1 MASTLRDNLNKILRE
16 KEQKIL
22 PENIRQGVTILGVEG
37 NIDVLDTSDAN
48 AVVSDLAEG
57 KTAYVKGTKI
67 TGTLPIT
74 NGTYYVDTDVRVS
87 KSAANETMSVN
98 GMIISDR
105 ILKHASRVSV
115 TADYDDVVSAIG
127 LRADEIKQGVK
138 YLNVE
143 GTFESLDT
151 SDANAVAGDLLKDR
165 TAYVNGEKIT
175 GTLDTI
181 TDEIRMDASSV
192 SMPIADGNIVTIAGT
207 VDKTGILTDSLP
219 VHINTTGDQIA
230 SAVGLTPDIIK
241 AGTNVMGIEG
251 IYGADDTTKN
261 AIVQVPEGATST
273 SILSSLVSLD
283 SLDTSSLTNASGLF
297 SGASQLRSIPEL
309 DLGNVLNTDN
319 MFRSCSNLISIPQ
332 LNLSKSGCLNSM
344 FQGCTNLTRVNIIP
358 PAAQNTSYENMFNG
372 CVNLL
377 EMPVINFATLF
388 VPGTYSSCR
397 NVTGM
402 FDNCRSLTYATLG
415 KAYISS
421 RYGCTFTN
429 MFRNCTNLQDFVGM
443 QKRSHYYDF
452 RQICTSMFENCYN
465 LRTVSDIYFLGA
477 SLTNTFCN
485 CYNLTTLT
493 NVSFMGGTS
502 GILQNNTFR
511 NCYNLLYPPKYEA
524 WDLEF
529 VTESVFENCYNITF
543 NSPIQIAYGGNNKC
557 ASVTNVFRDC
567 HSITDLTLQVVSAQ
581 RNSVPSMSNLFTNC
595 YNLVNVTINGF
606 TNYIA
611 LTESFTGCN
620 NLRCVNFINTKMNH
634 YNLFR
639 NSYVTSVLNSVLN
652 NGVVEVE
659 RIMENNSYR
668 DCYYLTE
675 VGAVNMNIYNA
686 DNCFANCYNLT
697 NLTGANFY
705 YGGFMMNMFA
715 NCNKLTVLDC
725 FSNWCPGTQMRIS
738 NMVYG
743 CNNLHTM
750 GAINLIKHNG
760 TGYYLCPFGS
770 YDAILNNTAPIL
782 HNLVNFGG
790 FEGLG
795 SGYVLTSANNA
806 YAAPDIVGA
815 PNLSYQSLLNITTN
829 LANLYTVYNVA
840 EGGTLA
846 YPQLIRM
853 EANQYAKLS
862 EDDISAV
869 QSKGWNIEVHTIGGE
884 ANG

>member
-1 MASTLRDNLNKILRE
+1 MASTLKNNLNKILQE

-22 PENIRQGVTILGVEG
+22 PENIRQGVTILGIEG
-37 NIDVLDTSDAN
+37 NIEVLDTSDAN

-87 KSAANETMSVN
+87 KSASNETMSVN

-151 SDANAVAGDLLKDR
+151 SDANAVAGDLLKDK

-192 SMPIADGNIVTIAGT
+192 SMPAVDGDVVTVVGT
-207 VDKTGILTDSLP
+207 LDKTGILTDSLP

-230 SAVGLTPDIIK
+230 AAVGLTPDIIK

-251 IYGADDTTKN
+251 VYGADDTTKN
-261 AIVQVPEGATST
+261 AIVQVPEGATSAT
-273 SILSSLVSLD
+273 ILGSLVSLD
-283 SLDTSSLTNASGLF
+283 SLDTSSLTNTSGLF

-309 DLGNVLNTDN
+309 DLGNVLNTAN
-319 MFRSCSNLISIPQ
+319 MFRSCANLISVPQ
-332 LNLSKSGCLNSM
+332 LNLSKSTCLNSM
-344 FQGCTNLTRVNIIP
+344 FQWCTNLTRVNIIP
-358 PAAQNTSYENMFNG
+358 PAARNTSYENMFNG

-377 EMPVINFATLF
+377 EMPTINFATLY

-402 FDNCRSLTYATLG
+402 FDNCRSLTYASLG
-415 KAYISS
+415 RAYISS
-421 RYGCTFTN
+421 RYGCSFTN

-477 SLTNTFCN
+477 SLTNMFCN
-485 CYNLTTLT
+485 CYNLTTFT
-493 NVSFMGGTS
+493 NVTFIGGNN
-502 GILQNNTFR
+502 GVMQNHTFH
-511 NCYNLLYPPKYEA
+511 NCYNLLYPPKY
-524 WDLEF
+524 DTF
-529 VTESVFENCYNITF
+529 DMQSTSDSIFENCYKITF
-543 NSPIQIAYGGNNKC
+543 PSPINIGYGGNNRC
-557 ASVTNVFRDC
+557 GTASNVFRDC
-567 HSITDLTLQVVSAQ
+567 HSITDLTLQVVQAQ
-581 RNSVPSMSNLFTNC
+581 RNTVHYMPNLCTNC
-595 YNLVNVTINGF
+595 YNLVNITFSGF
-606 TNYIA
+606 TNYLG
-611 LTESFTGCN
+611 LTDSFVGCT
-620 NLRCVNFINTKMNH
+620 NLRCVNFVNTKMNH

-815 PNLSYQSLLNITTN
+815 PNLSYESLLNVTTN
-829 LANLYTVYNVA
+829 LANLYVVYNVA
-840 EGGTLA
+840 EGETLA

-853 EANQYAKLS
+853 EANQYNKLS
-862 EDDISAV
+862 EADITAV
-869 QSKGWNIEVHTIGGE
+869 QSKGWNIEVHTIGGTID
-884 ANG
+884 G

>member
-1 MASTLRDNLNKILRE
+1 MASTLKNNLNKILQE

-37 NIDVLDTSDAN
+37 TVEILDTSDAT
-48 AVVSDLAEG
+48 AVTSDMAEG
-57 KTAYVKGTKI
+57 KTAYVNGEKI
-67 TGTLPIT
+67 TGALPVT
-74 NGTYYVDTDVRVS
+74 TGTYYVDTDVRIS
-87 KSAANETMSVN
+87 NSAENETMSLN
-98 GMIISDR
+98 GMIVSNR

-115 TADYDDVVSAIG
+115 TTDYDDVVSAIG

-151 SDANAVAGDLLKDR
+151 SDANAVAGDLLKDK

-181 TDEIRMDASSV
+181 TDEIRMNASSV
-192 SMPIADGNIVTIAGT
+192 SMPAVDGDIVTVVGT
-207 VDKTGILTDSLP
+207 LDKTGILTDSLP

-230 SAVGLTPDIIK
+230 TAVGLTPDIIK

-261 AIVQVPEGATST
+261 AIVQVREGATST
-273 SILSSLVSLD
+273 TILGSLVSLD
-283 SLDTSSLTNASGLF
+283 SLDTSSLTNTANLF

-309 DLGNVLNTDN
+309 DLGNSTNTAN
-319 MFRSCSNLISIPQ
+319 MFRYCSNLITVPQ
-332 LNLSKSGCLNSM
+332 LNLSKSISLNSM

-377 EMPVINFATLF
+377 EMPTINFATLY

-402 FDNCRSLTYATLG
+402 FDNCRSLTYASLG

-421 RYGCTFTN
+421 RYGCSFAN
-429 MFRNCTNLQDFVGM
+429 MFRTCTNLQDFVGM

-452 RQICTSMFENCYN
+452 RQYCTSMFENCYN

-477 SLTNTFCN
+477 SLANMFCN

-493 NVSFMGGTS
+493 NVTFIGGNN
-502 GILQNNTFR
+502 GVMQNHTFH
-511 NCYNLLYPPKYEA
+511 NCYNLLYPPTY
-524 WDLEF
+524 DTF
-529 VTESVFENCYNITF
+529 DMQSTSDSIFENCYKITF
-543 NSPIQIAYGGNNKC
+543 NSPIKIGYGGNNRC
-557 ASVTNVFRDC
+557 GTASNVFRDC
-567 HSITDLTLQVVSAQ
+567 HSITDLTLQVVQAQ
-581 RNSVPSMSNLFTNC
+581 RNTVHYMPNLCTNC
-595 YNLVNVTINGF
+595 YNLVNITFNGF
-606 TNYIA
+606 TNYLG
-611 LTESFTGCN
+611 LTESFVGCN
-620 NLRCVNFINTKMNH
+620 NLRSINFVNTKTNH

-668 DCYYLTE
+668 DCYHLTE

-815 PNLSYQSLLNITTN
+815 PNLSYESLLNVTTN
-829 LANLYTVYNVA
+829 LANLYVVYNVA
-840 EGGTLA
+840 EGETLA

-853 EANQYAKLS
+853 EANQYNKLS
-862 EDDISAV
+862 EADIAAV
-869 QSKGWNIEVHTIGGE
+869 QSKGWNIEVHTIGGTID
-884 ANG
+884 G